1 MLSGKLESFDKDDKG
16 AIWVMGKTT
25 VDQLSTEVEMIMKED
40 KYKLEK
46 GTLQDAVYGRGNAVL
61 RVLLGAF
68 VPRYKFSVN
77 ITEAEGK
84 VQLKLSKGMSGA
96 SGGVIGSSKMK
107 KETTRLIDKIKA
119 ACNE

>member
-16 AIWVMGKTT
+16 ATWVMDKTT

-68 VPRYKFSVN
+68 VPRYKFNVN
-77 ITEAEGK
+77 ITDAGGK